1 MQRQDDSKDNAFQ
14 NICTN
19 FCICSN
25 FCLYPTRFYL
35 RRDMTNLDLFTQGSL
50 EWPFSELFF
59 SDVSLW
65 NQYKYIA
72 FNIFKCRTLIISYK
86 MLIITGI
93 SNEATNKII
102 IHTNIMSKR
111 HNILPNWFLY
121 FKCRKNWKRA
131 GIQSKTLS
139 SCFIADDSHVKTIWL
154 HVLVFTKQD
163 FAILEI
169 MSIYKILFCEST
181 SKLL

>member
-102 IHTNIMSKR
+102 INTNIMSKR
-111 HNILPNWFLY
+111 HNILPTRTGFFISSAGKIESVQE
-121 FKCRKNWKRA
+121 FK
-131 GIQSKTLS
+131 
-139 SCFIADDSHVKTIWL
+139 VKLWVA
-154 HVLVFTKQD
+154 VLLQMTV
-163 FAILEI
+163 
-169 MSIYKILFCEST
+169 M
-181 SKLL
+181 